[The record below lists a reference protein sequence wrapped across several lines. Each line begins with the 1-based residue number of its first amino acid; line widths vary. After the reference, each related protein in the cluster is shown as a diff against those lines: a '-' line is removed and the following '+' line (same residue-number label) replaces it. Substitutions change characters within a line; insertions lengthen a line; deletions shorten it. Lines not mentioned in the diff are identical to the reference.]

1 MTNVFCINT
10 NLPSVEKLVKEVKS
24 NLDNLLNEKQI
35 ALLWNKWVELNNSNV
50 DKLPTSDDIKSTYG
64 KLANAGIEDFRNNE
78 TLSEKSEILDAI
90 QYYYFE
96 GLFQAT
102 GKPTVSREDVIKY
115 QKEIFEQIP
124 EILKESGME
133 FVAND
138 FENYR
143 KYFEATRLNKFQIPD
158 VDLEVQEGK
167 QKDTIGENSSIY
179 TDNKE
184 NCSDEVV
191 YLIASLT
198 TDEKVFGLPKPVNFD
213 QTWNII
219 QNLLGNSIGD
229 LEFQVEVL
237 QQSNEPFIPQLLQ
250 KLGVIDGQ
258 ISPETKDNTNV
269 RTSFVEAFAKQ
280 QQDISITP
288 VGLKNSFSAIDGQEK
303 TSFRDNAKSLFRAS
317 KFAHKVNGKTVLN
330 KEEYNKIKFN
340 NTPESL
346 KEFLALFG
354 IDIQG
359 EMTKDIIDNAIV
371 IKDFTNK
378 YLINNELEW
387 LDFQD
392 KALNVSSRVMSII
405 ETQLPYVKKNKNLS
419 VKNAEG
425 KKQSAQSN
433 HNYFSKLFSK
443 LLNKIIKPKS
453 ALEKLISNGEVE
465 LNLVSGAQ
473 TQDRSEAFVFNKLSF
488 TDIVTTTITNM
499 FSSTPIIQ
507 LPRTSDKS
515 SERSMKMLF
524 KDKNAN
530 MAYTDISNI
539 VLKNLY
545 DSFQSDLNQTF
556 SDKWKYGAKD
566 SFAFWKELG
575 LEEIKDPSGEKY
587 FETFKIKILEYVEN
601 QRNDTVDLFEELGVI
616 NLAKKQINFTD
627 SAWSKMSGTFEE
639 KLSKTVDNFNFNS
652 LYFGVLYTQMTQGS
666 MSPTTIENMYKRF
679 AGPVAEART
688 TRADAF
694 KVNYLNEG
702 FKKLGLDKF
711 NAKYLKVYVHGETE
725 EESLDKN
732 LIADIYRKNNVDD
745 AQGIMLLP
753 MYKVTLEMT
762 NQWLPKQEELYQ
774 KIMKGEKVNEK
785 EFKSTFPPIKPVG
798 QCVIEIDG
806 AKVPV
811 YIKTAVYPISPLD
824 VQGLENEDK
833 YNHGIANGIGLYI
846 PKSGIKMT
854 TPKKLNPIYNKE
866 GKIDEENTTFNFPM
880 EYFGIQLD
888 INPKTSTKQL
898 IGTQIRKL
906 LTTNLFKQGK
916 AADPKYKE
924 WVDKNI
930 KLYEDLSKIETDK
943 LYEAAGIELIKG
955 EPKIINFNK
964 LKELVTDELLSR
976 NMPINVINS
985 LKYIIDTNGNLNGNT
1000 IDSLPARQKI
1010 MNLLNA
1016 IVTNRLIKL
1025 NTNGTALVQISQQGW
1040 KMKTIADPTDVNI
1053 LATETAIDF
1062 VSDAAKLNYYKKGGL
1077 QFFTKSKRT
1086 GEAEILIPAKYK
1098 HYVKEDGT
1106 FDESLLVNIGY
1117 RIPTQ
1122 GHNSMLHLKVVGY
1135 LPAHLDQVVVMP
1147 KEITS
1152 QGGSDFDVDKINL
1165 FIPNSIILDGK
1176 TKFISMDMN
1185 PEEIFNDK
1193 KAGFEKLITYFNQKI
1208 EQYYRKLDKAD
1219 KKGEDYISDEVLELL
1234 TNNPELYAD
1243 LEELE
1248 IKNIF
1253 NSKNFTVEDYEKIYK
1268 KLEKL
1273 KTKEGKK
1280 EWIQNFKSK
1289 QLQNEIITQ
1298 TVEILEDPIVYAALT
1313 NPNNS
1318 DDLKADAERVNKNLG
1333 SKAKKIKLTYNN
1345 LFKGVT
1351 LLKTTYQMF
1360 AAKALVGV
1368 FASQSTHHALA
1379 QQVGLHFKSGRK
1391 FFFDHNTVEVD
1402 GELRISLSNDKSQEY
1417 VDLVESEKQG
1427 KKVMKRYEI
1436 SDALGNNKLTAA
1448 VDAAKDDYLTSL
1460 GINLQTGDV
1469 FALGDRIGANPYYM
1483 TAWIN
1488 QPIIQDYLNLTKKA
1502 NSMTAQTAGND
1513 MNKKKIIQTV
1523 LEDYKSNGNENLQYL
1538 AEKYENGI
1546 NANFLFN
1553 NREEAGNYTVEQLED
1568 SWFNNKGTKEMAL
1581 HLLDDFLY
1589 FEDAA
1594 SITRQSIS
1602 TSKFDTAGPGK
1613 DVLESTLLEM
1623 KYHDFVNKMNDNF
1636 GYTLATITEEQL
1648 ADELT
1653 DRKLH
1658 KYELF
1663 PKVYANAGQREAL
1676 DKLKDFLNSNEK
1688 QIVLVGRGGTGK
1700 TTIIKKILEGLPKSV
1715 KIGGITPSHKAKKVL
1730 GKSIGKD
1737 KVKTVH
1743 SALAIK
1749 LDENTGKFTPD
1760 LFAREQGRIPIRRLD
1775 VIIVDEASMVSDALV
1790 DEIMLLKKPSAKVIF
1805 MGDNA
1810 QLPPVGQETDSKV
1823 FNLTNKI
1830 VLLEKMR
1837 QAKTSPIINIGELI
1851 ANNIESKNP
1860 ILQAITDSR
1869 EGKYDTESNSYVDFI
1884 NNEETLLND
1893 IVDDINKANENPN
1906 FIKVVTFNNEKHN
1919 SPYSVKNLNDKI
1931 REKLWGTEAKNQ
1943 FNVGEMVTAYDNYTR
1958 EAGDE
1963 DEMQVYN
1970 SDDLVV
1976 TSVEEDNNF
1985 KGSVVAY
1992 SKAKGNR
1999 FFEYNYNIIYLGL
2012 KDDEGKEI
2020 VGSVVPVIADSSK
2033 AQYEKDL
2040 QNLWATDKQ
2049 LGVKLSQAF
2058 ANIQYGYAITSH
2070 KAQGSTY
2077 TNTYVIENN
2086 ILGTTNGGTILSK
2099 NKSLYVA
2106 ASRPTNKLVIFN
2118 PNKNE
2123 SISDKTK
2130 KEFSKT
2136 ETEQYVPEK
2145 EILNVN
2151 YQATYANIINN
2162 TLLKVFYDKSFN
2174 FVGSIYHDLVALH
2187 KNTYIEEAV
2196 KGLIY
2201 PTAMNFVTKPVD
2213 SQEASKI
2220 YGAVVNYL
2228 IQSQIPLNHS
2238 LVYGDNTVHHRIIKI
2253 QENPNHPLH
2262 NNDVIQSFFNVE
2274 LSGNDGIPSVS
2285 APKNKSITTD
2295 EAGAFTRGFEEI
2307 QFLEPELY
2315 NDLVTIAMYQTGV
2328 LQSPTSFYNYLP
2340 VQTVIPLV
2348 SKAIK
2353 DAIPT
2358 DSQKIARAVIAN
2370 IGNKMDNIQRVTAK
2384 EGDSLEDGRLILIDP
2399 EKAKGKVFIKY
2410 TQYIGNESITKLY
2423 ENVGPYFQEIKPK
2436 NHKQLFYDLRDNAEP
2451 IEAVGVID
2459 EEIPSDVE
2467 NPFKEEF
2474 VPENISTITAN
2485 QPSTQLPITSNIKTI
2500 SKPYGVVVAET
2511 NPDKLKTAQF
2521 VNIIQPQIK
2530 KQAYKENNSSTAND
2544 MFMYGLRWTRKGKA
2558 IKPLN
2563 NKSYANKGLPITDA
2577 LAKDG
2582 YVYDTVDQNGN
2593 ALAPISDLQPI
2604 INEIQ
2609 NNLNIDMSDYDAV
2622 IGNIYLPGQNIA
2634 THRDTTESLS
2644 AKNYPV
2650 VVYTIGNNSGISV
2663 YENEKNPGSPSFASN
2678 KKITIPTKNGSIYTF
2693 GMDGKGRFEVAHD
2706 TPKGIKRDQNF
2717 PKIMLPNGDII
2728 ENYTITLTF
2737 RRAADLEPNMPTA
2750 PKKIAPENIEI
2761 ENNSKLEDKE
2771 LLIIEENEIPKKEGE
2786 TFAEMQKRVTQ
2797 NLNIKKRIEIAQKN
2811 NIIQGKSYSYFEI
2824 KKLFNNDKL
2833 FDNEIYKQLDN
2844 ILQSSNLVFKFGSL
2858 NQGKKTTNAY
2868 YNSISNSINI
2878 DTLVLQTPNLAT
2890 SDFKRIL
2897 LHEIIHAAT
2906 SINLKEDAILTN
2918 TQKTALNNLNN
2929 LIKELNND
2937 RDFFAQYGLTNAN
2950 ELLAELANESF
2961 VGKLKKKT
2969 FNDNQSFF
2977 DKIISE
2983 IVKLLGLKTTAYDI
2997 VKESFD
3003 NLIKEKLQNV
3013 TSQAAWDNLTTEQ
3026 QEQLKDK
3033 VLPEYFNTWSKEK
3046 QEAFLECNTK

>member
-24 NLDNLLNEKQI
+24 DLDNLLNEKQI
-35 ALLWNKWVELNNSNV
+35 ALLWNKWVELDNSNV

-78 TLSEKSEILDAI
+78 TLSEKSEILDVI

-198 TDEKVFGLPKPVNFD
+198 TDETVFGLPKPVNFD

-229 LEFQVEVL
+229 LEFQVDVL

-371 IKDFTNK
+371 IKDLTNK

-488 TDIVTTTITNM
+488 TDIVTTTLTNM

-566 SFAFWKELG
+566 SFAFWKQLE

-666 MSPTTIENMYKRF
+666 MSATTIENMYKRF

-694 KVNYLNEG
+694 KINYLNEG

-806 AKVPV
+806 AKVPI

-1040 KMKTIADPTDVNI
+1040 KMKKINKNVEFFKGFWNRAEVAQQTDKIFLFGDNTDDRLNTKYIPSSTQAVIRGLDNAIGIDTKKNRGTGKDSYFTDSDFDVFKKQVDQAINQAKKTGKIIVIPADGIGTGKAMLAEKAPKLFDYLQKELNNLSKVNDSDIIAMK
-1053 LATETAIDF
+1053 TAIDF
-1062 VSDAAKLNYYKKGGL
+1062 VSDDAKLNYYKKGGL
-1077 QFFTKSKRT
+1077 QFFTKGKRT

-1098 HYVKEDGT
+1098 HYVKPDGT
-1106 FDESLLVNIGY
+1106 FDETLLVNIGY

-1135 LPAHLDQVVVMP
+1135 LPSHLDQVVVMP

-1185 PEEIFNDK
+1185 PVEIFNDK

-1219 KKGEDYISDEVLELL
+1219 KKGEDYVSDEVLELL
-1234 TNNPELYAD
+1234 SNNPELYAD

-1253 NSKNFTVEDYEKIYK
+1253 DSKDFTVEDYEKIYK
-1268 KLEKL
+1268 KLEKFR
-1273 KTKEGKK
+1273 TKEGKE

-1345 LFKGVT
+1345 LFKGIT

-1368 FASQSTHHALA
+1368 FASQSTHHALS

-1427 KKVMKRYEI
+1427 KIVMKRYEI

-1469 FALGDRIGANPYYM
+1469 FALGDRVGANPYYM

-1502 NSMTAQTAGND
+1502 NSMTAKSGGND
-1513 MNKKKIIQTV
+1513 MNKRKIIHEILV
-1523 LEDYKSNGNENLQYL
+1523 KYKTGVENYEGISQYI
-1538 AEKYENGI
+1538 AEKYVETNDKSFSKK
-1546 NANFLFN
+1546 AYDK
-1553 NREEAGNYTVEQLED
+1553 RQEAGNYTVEQLED

-1594 SITRQSIS
+1594 AILRQSIS

-1613 DVLESTLLEM
+1613 DVLESLLLSM
-1623 KYHDFVNKMNDNF
+1623 KYQKFVEDMNGKS
-1636 GYTLATITEEQL
+1636 GYTLATIE
-1648 ADELT
+1648 
-1653 DRKLH
+1653 
-1658 KYELF
+1658 
-1663 PKVYANAGQREAL
+1663 N
-1676 DKLKDFLNSNEK
+1676 NN
-1688 QIVLVGRGGTGK
+1688 
-1700 TTIIKKILEGLPKSV
+1700 KKINLIYNNKKELE
-1715 KIGGITPSHKAKKVL
+1715 
-1730 GKSIGKD
+1730 
-1737 KVKTVH
+1737 
-1743 SALAIK
+1743 
-1749 LDENTGKFTPD
+1749 
-1760 LFAREQGRIPIRRLD
+1760 
-1775 VIIVDEASMVSDALV
+1775 
-1790 DEIMLLKKPSAKVIF
+1790 
-1805 MGDNA
+1805 
-1810 QLPPVGQETDSKV
+1810 
-1823 FNLTNKI
+1823 NL
-1830 VLLEKMR
+1830 
-1837 QAKTSPIINIGELI
+1837 
-1851 ANNIESKNP
+1851 
-1860 ILQAITDSR
+1860 
-1869 EGKYDTESNSYVDFI
+1869 
-1884 NNEETLLND
+1884 
-1893 IVDDINKANENPN
+1893 
-1906 FIKVVTFNNEKHN
+1906 
-1919 SPYSVKNLNDKI
+1919 
-1931 REKLWGTEAKNQ
+1931 
-1943 FNVGEMVTAYDNYTR
+1943 
-1958 EAGDE
+1958 
-1963 DEMQVYN
+1963 
-1970 SDDLVV
+1970 
-1976 TSVEEDNNF
+1976 
-1985 KGSVVAY
+1985 
-1992 SKAKGNR
+1992 
-1999 FFEYNYNIIYLGL
+1999 
-2012 KDDEGKEI
+2012 
-2020 VGSVVPVIADSSK
+2020 
-2033 AQYEKDL
+2033 
-2040 QNLWATDKQ
+2040 
-2049 LGVKLSQAF
+2049 
-2058 ANIQYGYAITSH
+2058 
-2070 KAQGSTY
+2070 
-2077 TNTYVIENN
+2077 
-2086 ILGTTNGGTILSK
+2086 
-2099 NKSLYVA
+2099 
-2106 ASRPTNKLVIFN
+2106 
-2118 PNKNE
+2118 
-2123 SISDKTK
+2123 K
-2130 KEFSKT
+2130 KEFSSFSNLKEKFKGDLEDT
-2136 ETEQYVPEK
+2136 KNLIDVFTQVGADANFYKPFSTDISTQRKKDIISGKSTTYIWEDNFNEYRKNIEDSLKKELELEDDRFNYWFENDTTFYYFDVESKNYYKYNNNQPKYSQNKEYEITRNEYYNNLDIYKEKLKEENLQEQENIKENVLRQPFLEGKIVRLFDNHFVIVTNHTIKEEGDSFINEIEFIYYDKFDYDRLRQLEK
-2145 EILNVN
+2145 DVNLNNQNISVEN
-2151 YQATYANIINN
+2151 KQAPYANIINN

-2201 PTAMNFVTKPVD
+2201 PTTANFVTKPVD

-2220 YGAVVNYL
+2220 YGAVINYL

-2285 APKNKSITTD
+2285 APKSKSITTD

-2358 DSQKIARAVIAN
+2358 NSKKIARAVIAN

-2384 EGDSLEDGRLILIDP
+2384 EGDKLVNGRLTLIDP

-2410 TQYIGNESITKLY
+2410 AQYIGNESITKLY
-2423 ENVGPYFQEIKPK
+2423 EYVGPYFQEIEPK
-2436 NHKQLFYDLRDNAEP
+2436 NHKQLFYDLRDNAEL

-2459 EEIPSDVE
+2459 EEIP
-2467 NPFKEEF
+2467 
-2474 VPENISTITAN
+2474 
-2485 QPSTQLPITSNIKTI
+2485 
-2500 SKPYGVVVAET
+2500 
-2511 NPDKLKTAQF
+2511 
-2521 VNIIQPQIK
+2521 
-2530 KQAYKENNSSTAND
+2530 
-2544 MFMYGLRWTRKGKA
+2544 
-2558 IKPLN
+2558 
-2563 NKSYANKGLPITDA
+2563 
-2577 LAKDG
+2577 
-2582 YVYDTVDQNGN
+2582 
-2593 ALAPISDLQPI
+2593 
-2604 INEIQ
+2604 
-2609 NNLNIDMSDYDAV
+2609 
-2622 IGNIYLPGQNIA
+2622 
-2634 THRDTTESLS
+2634 
-2644 AKNYPV
+2644 
-2650 VVYTIGNNSGISV
+2650 
-2663 YENEKNPGSPSFASN
+2663 
-2678 KKITIPTKNGSIYTF
+2678 
-2693 GMDGKGRFEVAHD
+2693 
-2706 TPKGIKRDQNF
+2706 
-2717 PKIMLPNGDII
+2717 
-2728 ENYTITLTF
+2728 
-2737 RRAADLEPNMPTA
+2737 
-2750 PKKIAPENIEI
+2750 
-2761 ENNSKLEDKE
+2761 
-2771 LLIIEENEIPKKEGE
+2771 
-2786 TFAEMQKRVTQ
+2786 
-2797 NLNIKKRIEIAQKN
+2797 
-2811 NIIQGKSYSYFEI
+2811 
-2824 KKLFNNDKL
+2824 
-2833 FDNEIYKQLDN
+2833 FDNEAVVEEEVTEPIVEET
-2844 ILQSSNLVFKFGSL
+2844 IP
-2858 NQGKKTTNAY
+2858 KT
-2868 YNSISNSINI
+2868 
-2878 DTLVLQTPNLAT
+2878 
-2890 SDFKRIL
+2890 
-2897 LHEIIHAAT
+2897 
-2906 SINLKEDAILTN
+2906 
-2918 TQKTALNNLNN
+2918 
-2929 LIKELNND
+2929 
-2937 RDFFAQYGLTNAN
+2937 
-2950 ELLAELANESF
+2950 
-2961 VGKLKKKT
+2961 
-2969 FNDNQSFF
+2969 
-2977 DKIISE
+2977 
-2983 IVKLLGLKTTAYDI
+2983 
-2997 VKESFD
+2997 
-3003 NLIKEKLQNV
+3003 
-3013 TSQAAWDNLTTEQ
+3013 AWDNLTTEQ

>member
-24 NLDNLLNEKQI
+24 DLDNLLNEKQI
-35 ALLWNKWVELNNSNV
+35 ALLWNKWVELDNSNV

-78 TLSEKSEILDAI
+78 TLSEKSEILDVI

-198 TDEKVFGLPKPVNFD
+198 TDETVFGLPKPVNFD

-229 LEFQVEVL
+229 LEFQVDVL

-371 IKDFTNK
+371 IKDLTNK

-488 TDIVTTTITNM
+488 TDIVTTTLTNM

-545 DSFQSDLNQTF
+545 DAFQSDLNQTF

-566 SFAFWKELG
+566 SFAFWKQLE

-666 MSPTTIENMYKRF
+666 MSATTIENMYKRF

-694 KVNYLNEG
+694 KINYLNEG

-824 VQGLENEDK
+824 VKGLENEDK
-833 YNHGIANGIGLYI
+833 YNHGITNGIGLYI

-1040 KMKTIADPTDVNI
+1040 KMKKINKNVEFFKGFWNRAEVAQQTDKIFLFGDNTDDRLNTKYIPSSTQAVIRGLDNAIGIDTKKNRGTGKDSYFTDSDFDVFKKQVDQAINQAKKTGKIIVIPADGIGTGKAMLAEKAPKLFDYLQKELNNLSKVNDSDIIAMK
-1053 LATETAIDF
+1053 TAIDF
-1062 VSDAAKLNYYKKGGL
+1062 VSDDAKLNYYKKGGL
-1077 QFFTKSKRT
+1077 QFFTKGKRT

-1098 HYVKEDGT
+1098 HYVKPDGT
-1106 FDESLLVNIGY
+1106 FDETLLVNIGY

-1135 LPAHLDQVVVMP
+1135 LPSHLDQVVVMP

-1185 PEEIFNDK
+1185 PVEIFNDK

-1219 KKGEDYISDEVLELL
+1219 KKGEDYVSDEVLELL
-1234 TNNPELYAD
+1234 SNNPELYAD

-1253 NSKNFTVEDYEKIYK
+1253 DSKDFTVEDYEKIYK
-1268 KLEKL
+1268 KLEKFR
-1273 KTKEGKK
+1273 TKEGKE

-1345 LFKGVT
+1345 LFKGIT

-1368 FASQSTHHALA
+1368 FASQSTHHALS

-1427 KKVMKRYEI
+1427 KIVTKRYEI

-1469 FALGDRIGANPYYM
+1469 FALGDRVGANPYYM

-1513 MNKKKIIQTV
+1513 MNKRKIIETV
-1523 LEDYKSNGNENLQYL
+1523 LENYKLNEKVVEFEDGKKQLVQIQPLQYT
-1538 AEKYENGI
+1538 AEKYENGV

-1553 NREEAGNYTVEQLED
+1553 NREEIGNYTVEQLED

-1594 SITRQSIS
+1594 AILRQSIS

-1613 DVLESTLLEM
+1613 DVLESLLLSM
-1623 KYHDFVNKMNDNF
+1623 KYQDFVNTMNGNG

-1648 ADELT
+1648 DDELT

-1663 PKVYANAGQREAL
+1663 PGVYANAGQREAL
-1676 DKLKDFLNSNEK
+1676 DKLKSFLNSNEK

-1869 EGKYDTESNSYVDFI
+1869 EGKYDTESNSHVDFI
-1884 NNEETLLND
+1884 NNEKTLLND

-2106 ASRPTNKLVIFN
+2106 VSRPTNKLVIFN

-2145 EILNVN
+2145 ETLNVN
-2151 YQATYANIINN
+2151 YQAPYANIINK

-2201 PTAMNFVTKPVD
+2201 PTTANFVTKPVD

-2238 LVYGDNTVHHRIIKI
+2238 LVYGDNTVHHRIIEI
-2253 QENPNHPLH
+2253 QENPNHPLY

-2358 DSQKIARAVIAN
+2358 NSKKIARAVIAN

-2384 EGDSLEDGRLILIDP
+2384 EGDKLVNGRLTLIDP

-2410 TQYIGNESITKLY
+2410 AQYIGNESITKLY
-2423 ENVGPYFQEIKPK
+2423 EYVGPYFQEIEPK
-2436 NHKQLFYDLRDNAEP
+2436 NHKQLFYDLRDNAEL

-2467 NPFKEEF
+2467 NNYNFDDINNVEIDNETTNLQQNIIGFKGYFDGETKKIKLYSNTINKSLHHELVHEFIAQMSLENKQKLYKNIDEIINKIKALKTYENSDIKVIKALNQINEIKTKYSNGATLYPEEIINAVLDKITRFEAIKNIILDNFKNDFDKAIENIDLKRIENKFLKVVSKSKENPFKEEF
-2474 VPENISTITAN
+2474 VPENVGVEKVN
-2485 QPSTQLPITSNIKTI
+2485 NSNARIGEILKNKDGSFDIRLFEGNSSDWKDNVLDIKAFPNG
-2500 SKPYGVVVAET
+2500 KF
-2511 NPDKLKTAQF
+2511 QF
-2521 VNIIQPQIK
+2521 NGMGMRELT
-2530 KQAYKENNSSTAND
+2530 KENLEQR
-2544 MFMYGLRWTRKGKA
+2544 FGKD
-2558 IKPLN
+2558 IMTQISNLFN
-2563 NKSYANKGLPITDA
+2563 N
-2577 LAKDG
+2577 
-2582 YVYDTVDQNGN
+2582 
-2593 ALAPISDLQPI
+2593 APTTMWDSLEDWQKEKLTNLKVTP
-2604 INEIQ
+2604 ELF
-2609 NNLNIDMSDYDAV
+2609 NN
-2622 IGNIYLPGQNIA
+2622 Q
-2634 THRDTTESLS
+2634 T
-2644 AKNYPV
+2644 
-2650 VVYTIGNNSGISV
+2650 
-2663 YENEKNPGSPSFASN
+2663 ENEK
-2678 KKITIPTKNGSIYTF
+2678 
-2693 GMDGKGRFEVAHD
+2693 
-2706 TPKGIKRDQNF
+2706 
-2717 PKIMLPNGDII
+2717 
-2728 ENYTITLTF
+2728 
-2737 RRAADLEPNMPTA
+2737 
-2750 PKKIAPENIEI
+2750 
-2761 ENNSKLEDKE
+2761 
-2771 LLIIEENEIPKKEGE
+2771 
-2786 TFAEMQKRVTQ
+2786 
-2797 NLNIKKRIEIAQKN
+2797 EIA
-2811 NIIQGKSYSYFEI
+2811 
-2824 KKLFNNDKL
+2824 
-2833 FDNEIYKQLDN
+2833 
-2844 ILQSSNLVFKFGSL
+2844 
-2858 NQGKKTTNAY
+2858 
-2868 YNSISNSINI
+2868 
-2878 DTLVLQTPNLAT
+2878 
-2890 SDFKRIL
+2890 
-2897 LHEIIHAAT
+2897 
-2906 SINLKEDAILTN
+2906 LKC
-2918 TQKTALNNLNN
+2918 
-2929 LIKELNND
+2929 
-2937 RDFFAQYGLTNAN
+2937 
-2950 ELLAELANESF
+2950 
-2961 VGKLKKKT
+2961 LKKK
-2969 FNDNQSFF
+2969 
-2977 DKIISE
+2977 
-2983 IVKLLGLKTTAYDI
+2983 
-2997 VKESFD
+2997 
-3003 NLIKEKLQNV
+3003 
-3013 TSQAAWDNLTTEQ
+3013 
-3026 QEQLKDK
+3026 
-3033 VLPEYFNTWSKEK
+3033 
-3046 QEAFLECNTK
+3046 

>member
-35 ALLWNKWVELNNSNV
+35 ALLWNKWVELDNSNI
-50 DKLPTSDDIKSTYG
+50 DKLPTSEDIKATYG
-64 KLANAGIEDFRNNE
+64 KLANMEIEDFRNSE
-78 TLSEKSEILDAI
+78 TLSEKSEILDVI
-90 QYYYFE
+90 QYMYFF
-96 GLFQAT
+96 LNQKIS
-102 GKPTVSREDVIKY
+102 GKLTFSREDTIKNSKEVFERI
-115 QKEIFEQIP
+115 QKG
-124 EILKESGME
+124 LKKQGLE

-138 FENYR
+138 FENYK

-229 LEFQVEVL
+229 LEFQVDVL

-269 RTSFVEAFAKQ
+269 RTSFTEAFAKQ

-288 VGLKNSFSAIDGQEK
+288 VGLKNSFSAINGQEK

-317 KFAHKVNGKTVLN
+317 KFAHKINGKTVLN

-359 EMTKDIIDNAIV
+359 EMTKDIINNAIV

-499 FSSTPIIQ
+499 FSNTPIIQ

-524 KDKNAN
+524 TDKNAN

-539 VLKNLY
+539 ILKNLY
-545 DSFQSDLNQTF
+545 DAFQSDLNQTF
-556 SDKWKYGAKD
+556 SNKWKYGAKD

-587 FETFKIKILEYVEN
+587 FETFKTKILEYVQSQQKE
-601 QRNDTVDLFEELGVI
+601 TIDLFQELGVI

-627 SAWSKMSGTFEE
+627 SAWNKMSGTFEE
-639 KLSKTVDNFNFNS
+639 KLAKTVDNFNFNS

-702 FKKLGLDKF
+702 FRKLGLDKF
-711 NAKYLKVYVHGETE
+711 NAKYLKVYVHAETE
-725 EESLDKN
+725 QASEDQN
-732 LIADIYRKNNVDD
+732 LIAEIYKKNNVDD

-774 KIMKGEKVNEK
+774 KIMKREKVNEK

-1040 KMKTIADPTDVNI
+1040 KLQKIDKNVEFFKGFWNRTEVAQQTNKVFLFGDNTDDRLNTKYIPSSTQAVIRGLDNAIGIDTKKNRGTGKDSYFTDSDFDVFKKQVDQAINQAKKTGKIIVIPADGIGTGKAMLAEKAPKLFEYLQNELNNLSKVNDSDIIAMK
-1053 LATETAIDF
+1053 TAIDF
-1062 VSDAAKLNYYKKGGL
+1062 VSNDAKLNYYKKGGL
-1077 QFFTKSKRT
+1077 QFFTKGNRT

-1098 HYVKEDGT
+1098 HYVKPDGT

-1185 PEEIFNDK
+1185 PVEIFNNK
-1193 KAGFEKLITYFNQKI
+1193 KAGFEKLITYFNNKI

-1219 KKGEDYISDEVLELL
+1219 KKGEDYVSDEVLELL

-1253 NSKNFTVEDYEKIYK
+1253 DSKDFTVEDYEKIYK

-1273 KTKEGKK
+1273 RTKEGKE

-1345 LFKGVT
+1345 LFKGIT

-1427 KKVMKRYEI
+1427 KIVMKRYEI

-1469 FALGDRIGANPYYM
+1469 FALGDRVGANPYYM

-1502 NSMTAQTAGND
+1502 NSMTAKSGGND
-1513 MNKKKIIQTV
+1513 MNKKKIIRTV
-1523 LEDYKSNGNENLQYL
+1523 IDNAGFQGMINGDYYPLYL
-1538 AEKYENGI
+1538 VEKYEKNDEAQYI
-1546 NANFLFN
+1546 IDIKESRNK
-1553 NREEAGNYTVEQLED
+1553 AGNYTVEQLED

-1594 SITRQSIS
+1594 AILRQSIS

-1613 DVLESTLLEM
+1613 DVLESLLLSM
-1623 KYHDFVNKMNDNF
+1623 KYQKFVEDMNDED
-1636 GYTLATITEEQL
+1636 GYTLATI
-1648 ADELT
+1648 
-1653 DRKLH
+1653 
-1658 KYELF
+1658 
-1663 PKVYANAGQREAL
+1663 
-1676 DKLKDFLNSNEK
+1676 
-1688 QIVLVGRGGTGK
+1688 
-1700 TTIIKKILEGLPKSV
+1700 
-1715 KIGGITPSHKAKKVL
+1715 
-1730 GKSIGKD
+1730 
-1737 KVKTVH
+1737 
-1743 SALAIK
+1743 
-1749 LDENTGKFTPD
+1749 
-1760 LFAREQGRIPIRRLD
+1760 
-1775 VIIVDEASMVSDALV
+1775 
-1790 DEIMLLKKPSAKVIF
+1790 
-1805 MGDNA
+1805 
-1810 QLPPVGQETDSKV
+1810 
-1823 FNLTNKI
+1823 
-1830 VLLEKMR
+1830 
-1837 QAKTSPIINIGELI
+1837 
-1851 ANNIESKNP
+1851 
-1860 ILQAITDSR
+1860 
-1869 EGKYDTESNSYVDFI
+1869 
-1884 NNEETLLND
+1884 
-1893 IVDDINKANENPN
+1893 
-1906 FIKVVTFNNEKHN
+1906 
-1919 SPYSVKNLNDKI
+1919 
-1931 REKLWGTEAKNQ
+1931 
-1943 FNVGEMVTAYDNYTR
+1943 
-1958 EAGDE
+1958 E
-1963 DEMQVYN
+1963 D
-1970 SDDLVV
+1970 
-1976 TSVEEDNNF
+1976 
-1985 KGSVVAY
+1985 
-1992 SKAKGNR
+1992 
-1999 FFEYNYNIIYLGL
+1999 
-2012 KDDEGKEI
+2012 
-2020 VGSVVPVIADSSK
+2020 
-2033 AQYEKDL
+2033 
-2040 QNLWATDKQ
+2040 DKQ
-2049 LGVKLSQAF
+2049 A
-2058 ANIQYGYAITSH
+2058 
-2070 KAQGSTY
+2070 
-2077 TNTYVIENN
+2077 
-2086 ILGTTNGGTILSK
+2086 
-2099 NKSLYVA
+2099 
-2106 ASRPTNKLVIFN
+2106 P
-2118 PNKNE
+2118 
-2123 SISDKTK
+2123 
-2130 KEFSKT
+2130 
-2136 ETEQYVPEK
+2136 
-2145 EILNVN
+2145 
-2151 YQATYANIINN
+2151 YANIIDK

-2187 KNTYIEEAV
+2187 KNTYIEDAV

-2201 PTAMNFVTKPVD
+2201 PTAMNFVTKPAD

-2220 YGAVVNYL
+2220 YGAVINYL

-2238 LVYGDNTVHHRIIKI
+2238 LVYGDNTVHHRIIEI

-2285 APKNKSITTD
+2285 APKSKSITTD
-2295 EAGAFTRGFEEI
+2295 EAGAFTRAFEEI

-2358 DSQKIARAVIAN
+2358 NSKKIARAVIAN

-2467 NPFKEEF
+2467 NPFIENEETENEETEQPINKEIKANE
-2474 VPENISTITAN
+2474 VKVISD
-2485 QPSTQLPITSNIKTI
+2485 
-2500 SKPYGVVVAET
+2500 PYGVVTTET
-2511 NPDKLKTAQF
+2511 NPSELKTAQF

-2544 MFMYGLRWTRKGKA
+2544 MFMYGLRWTRKNKA
-2558 IKPLN
+2558 KAPIN
-2563 NKSYANKGLPITDA
+2563 NKSYANGGKETTNPLS
-2577 LAKDG
+2577 KDS
-2582 YVYDTVDQNGN
+2582 YVYDTLDQNGKP
-2593 ALAPISDLQPI
+2593 LAPLTELQPI
-2604 INEIQ
+2604 ISEIEKS
-2609 NNLNIDMSDYDAV
+2609 LGIDMTDYDAV

-2644 AKNYPV
+2644 ARNYPV
-2650 VVYTIGNNSGISV
+2650 IVYTIGNDSGISV
-2663 YENEKNPGSPSFASN
+2663 YENEKNPGSASFASD
-2678 KKITIPTKNGSIYTF
+2678 KKITIPTKNGTIYTF

-2706 TPKGIKRDQNF
+2706 TPKGIKRDKSF

-2737 RRAADLEPNMPTA
+2737 RRAADLEPNMPTT
-2750 PKKIAPENIEI
+2750 PKKIVPENIEI

-2771 LLIIEENEIPKKEGE
+2771 LLIIEENEIPKKDGE
-2786 TFAEMQKRVTQ
+2786 SFSEMQKRVTQ
-2797 NLNIKKRIEIAQKN
+2797 NINIRKRIEIANKN
-2811 NIIQGKSYSYFEI
+2811 NIIQGKSYSYSEI

-2878 DTLVLQTPNLAT
+2878 DTLVLQTLNLAT

-2906 SINLKEDAILTN
+2906 FINLKENAILTS

-2929 LIKELNND
+2929 LIVELNKD

-2950 ELLAELANESF
+2950 ELLAELANKGF
-2961 VGKLKKKT
+2961 VDKLKNKK
-2969 FNDNQSFF
+2969 FNNNQSFF

-3003 NLIKEKLQNV
+3003 NLIKEKLQN
-3013 TSQAAWDNLTTEQ
+3013 TTIQTAWDNLTLEQ

>member
-35 ALLWNKWVELNNSNV
+35 ALLWNKWVELDNSNI

-78 TLSEKSEILDAI
+78 TLSEKSEILDII

-158 VDLEVQEGK
+158 VDLEVQESK

-198 TDEKVFGLPKPVNFD
+198 TDETVFGLPKPVNFD

-229 LEFQVEVL
+229 LEFQVNVL

-258 ISPETKDNTNV
+258 IGPETKKNTNV

-346 KEFLALFG
+346 KQFLALFG

-371 IKDFTNK
+371 IKDFTNEFLK
-378 YLINNELEW
+378 NNELEW

-392 KALNVSSRVMSII
+392 KKLNVSSRVMSII
-405 ETQLPYVKKNKNLS
+405 ETQLPFVKKNKNLS

-499 FSSTPIIQ
+499 FSATPIIQ

-524 KDKNAN
+524 KDKNVN

-545 DSFQSDLNQTF
+545 DAFQSDLNQTF

-566 SFAFWKELG
+566 SFAFWKGLG

-587 FETFKIKILEYVEN
+587 FETFKTKILEYVEN
-601 QRNDTVDLFEELGVI
+601 QKNDTVDLFEELGVI

-627 SAWSKMSGTFEE
+627 SAWNKMSGTFEE

-666 MSPTTIENMYKRF
+666 MSATTIENMYKRF

-732 LIADIYRKNNVDD
+732 LVADIYRKNNVDD

-824 VQGLENEDK
+824 VKGLENEDK

-985 LKYIIDTNGNLNGNT
+985 LRYIIDTNGNLNGNT

-1040 KMKTIADPTDVNI
+1040 KMKSINKNVEFFKGFWNRIEVEKQKDKIFLFGDNTDDRLNTKYIPSSTQAVIRGLNNAIGIDTKKNRGTGKDSYFTDSDFDVFKKQVDQAINQAKKTGKIIVIPADGIGTGKAMLAEKAPKLFDYLQQELTNLSKVNDFDI
-1053 LATETAIDF
+1053 IATETAIDF
-1062 VSDAAKLNYYKKGGL
+1062 VSDEDKLNYYKKGGL
-1077 QFFTKSKRT
+1077 QFFTKGKRT

-1098 HYVKEDGT
+1098 HYVKPDGT
-1106 FDESLLVNIGY
+1106 FDESLLINIGY

-1185 PEEIFNDK
+1185 PEEIYKQRFTELENKKLGAKTNLSIKDK
-1193 KAGFEKLITYFNQKI
+1193 EGNVSE
-1208 EQYYRKLDKAD
+1208 
-1219 KKGEDYISDEVLELL
+1219 YI
-1234 TNNPELYAD
+1234 NNIPEEFTD
-1243 LEELE
+1243 EELE
-1248 IKNIF
+1248 EIA
-1253 NSKNFTVEDYEKIYK
+1253 
-1268 KLEKL
+1268 LEQKMP
-1273 KTKEGKK
+1273 KE
-1280 EWIQNFKSK
+1280 EWIANFKSK

-1298 TVEILEDPIVYAALT
+1298 TVKILEDPIVYAALT

-1345 LFKGVT
+1345 LFKGIT

-1368 FASQSTHHALA
+1368 FASQSTHHALS
-1379 QQVGLHFKSGRK
+1379 QQVGLHFKTGRK

-1427 KKVMKRYEI
+1427 KIVMKRYEI

-1469 FALGDRIGANPYYM
+1469 FALGDRVGANPYYM
-1483 TAWIN
+1483 AAWIN

-1513 MNKKKIIQTV
+1513 MNKRKIIEEV
-1523 LEDYKSNGNENLQYL
+1523 LKNYKTNDNQNLQYL
-1538 AEKYENGI
+1538 AEKYENGV

-1553 NREEAGNYTVEQLED
+1553 NREEAGNYSVEQLED

-1623 KYHDFVNKMNDNF
+1623 KYQKFVEDMNSNS
-1636 GYTLATITEEQL
+1636 GYTLATIENNKE
-1648 ADELT
+1648 A
-1653 DRKLH
+1653 
-1658 KYELF
+1658 
-1663 PKVYANAGQREAL
+1663 PYAN
-1676 DKLKDFLNSNEK
+1676 
-1688 QIVLVGRGGTGK
+1688 
-1700 TTIIKKILEGLPKSV
+1700 
-1715 KIGGITPSHKAKKVL
+1715 
-1730 GKSIGKD
+1730 
-1737 KVKTVH
+1737 
-1743 SALAIK
+1743 
-1749 LDENTGKFTPD
+1749 
-1760 LFAREQGRIPIRRLD
+1760 
-1775 VIIVDEASMVSDALV
+1775 
-1790 DEIMLLKKPSAKVIF
+1790 
-1805 MGDNA
+1805 
-1810 QLPPVGQETDSKV
+1810 
-1823 FNLTNKI
+1823 
-1830 VLLEKMR
+1830 
-1837 QAKTSPIINIGELI
+1837 LI
-1851 ANNIESKNP
+1851 AK
-1860 ILQAITDSR
+1860 
-1869 EGKYDTESNSYVDFI
+1869 
-1884 NNEETLLND
+1884 TLLN
-1893 IVDDINKANENPN
+1893 
-1906 FIKVVTFNNEKHN
+1906 
-1919 SPYSVKNLNDKI
+1919 
-1931 REKLWGTEAKNQ
+1931 
-1943 FNVGEMVTAYDNYTR
+1943 
-1958 EAGDE
+1958 
-1963 DEMQVYN
+1963 
-1970 SDDLVV
+1970 
-1976 TSVEEDNNF
+1976 
-1985 KGSVVAY
+1985 
-1992 SKAKGNR
+1992 
-1999 FFEYNYNIIYLGL
+1999 
-2012 KDDEGKEI
+2012 
-2020 VGSVVPVIADSSK
+2020 
-2033 AQYEKDL
+2033 
-2040 QNLWATDKQ
+2040 
-2049 LGVKLSQAF
+2049 
-2058 ANIQYGYAITSH
+2058 
-2070 KAQGSTY
+2070 
-2077 TNTYVIENN
+2077 
-2086 ILGTTNGGTILSK
+2086 
-2099 NKSLYVA
+2099 
-2106 ASRPTNKLVIFN
+2106 
-2118 PNKNE
+2118 
-2123 SISDKTK
+2123 
-2130 KEFSKT
+2130 
-2136 ETEQYVPEK
+2136 
-2145 EILNVN
+2145 
-2151 YQATYANIINN
+2151 
-2162 TLLKVFYDKSFN
+2162 VFYNKSFN
-2174 FVGSIYHDLVALH
+2174 FVNSIYHDLVALH

-2220 YGAVVNYL
+2220 YGAVINYL

-2238 LVYGDNTVHHRIIKI
+2238 LVYGDNTIHHRIIEI
-2253 QENPNHPLH
+2253 QENPNHPLY
-2262 NNDVIQSFFNVE
+2262 NNDVIQEFFNVE

-2285 APKNKSITTD
+2285 APKNKTITTD

-2358 DSQKIARAVIAN
+2358 DSKKIARAVIAN

-2384 EGDSLEDGRLILIDP
+2384 EGDTLVNGRLILKDP
-2399 EKAKGKVFIKY
+2399 LKAKGKVFIKY
-2410 TQYIGNESITKLY
+2410 TQYIGNESITKQY
-2423 ENVGPYFQEIKPK
+2423 EYVGPYFQEIEPK

-2451 IEAVGVID
+2451 IEAVGIID
-2459 EEIPSDVE
+2459 EEIP
-2467 NPFKEEF
+2467 
-2474 VPENISTITAN
+2474 
-2485 QPSTQLPITSNIKTI
+2485 
-2500 SKPYGVVVAET
+2500 
-2511 NPDKLKTAQF
+2511 
-2521 VNIIQPQIK
+2521 
-2530 KQAYKENNSSTAND
+2530 
-2544 MFMYGLRWTRKGKA
+2544 
-2558 IKPLN
+2558 
-2563 NKSYANKGLPITDA
+2563 
-2577 LAKDG
+2577 
-2582 YVYDTVDQNGN
+2582 
-2593 ALAPISDLQPI
+2593 
-2604 INEIQ
+2604 
-2609 NNLNIDMSDYDAV
+2609 
-2622 IGNIYLPGQNIA
+2622 
-2634 THRDTTESLS
+2634 
-2644 AKNYPV
+2644 
-2650 VVYTIGNNSGISV
+2650 
-2663 YENEKNPGSPSFASN
+2663 
-2678 KKITIPTKNGSIYTF
+2678 
-2693 GMDGKGRFEVAHD
+2693 
-2706 TPKGIKRDQNF
+2706 
-2717 PKIMLPNGDII
+2717 
-2728 ENYTITLTF
+2728 
-2737 RRAADLEPNMPTA
+2737 
-2750 PKKIAPENIEI
+2750 
-2761 ENNSKLEDKE
+2761 
-2771 LLIIEENEIPKKEGE
+2771 
-2786 TFAEMQKRVTQ
+2786 
-2797 NLNIKKRIEIAQKN
+2797 
-2811 NIIQGKSYSYFEI
+2811 
-2824 KKLFNNDKL
+2824 
-2833 FDNEIYKQLDN
+2833 FDNETVVEEKAIEP
-2844 ILQSSNLVFKFGSL
+2844 IVEETTP
-2858 NQGKKTTNAY
+2858 KT
-2868 YNSISNSINI
+2868 
-2878 DTLVLQTPNLAT
+2878 D
-2890 SDFKRIL
+2890 
-2897 LHEIIHAAT
+2897 
-2906 SINLKEDAILTN
+2906 
-2918 TQKTALNNLNN
+2918 
-2929 LIKELNND
+2929 
-2937 RDFFAQYGLTNAN
+2937 
-2950 ELLAELANESF
+2950 
-2961 VGKLKKKT
+2961 
-2969 FNDNQSFF
+2969 
-2977 DKIISE
+2977 
-2983 IVKLLGLKTTAYDI
+2983 
-2997 VKESFD
+2997 
-3003 NLIKEKLQNV
+3003 
-3013 TSQAAWDNLTTEQ
+3013 WDNLTSEQ

>member
-35 ALLWNKWVELNNSNV
+35 ALLWNKWVELDNSNI
-50 DKLPTSDDIKSTYG
+50 DKLPTSEDIKATYG
-64 KLANAGIEDFRNNE
+64 KLANMEIEDFRNSE
-78 TLSEKSEILDAI
+78 TLSEKSEILDVI
-90 QYYYFE
+90 QYMYFF
-96 GLFQAT
+96 LNQKIS
-102 GKPTVSREDVIKY
+102 GKLTFSREDTIKNSKEVFERI
-115 QKEIFEQIP
+115 QKG
-124 EILKESGME
+124 LKKQGLE

-138 FENYR
+138 FENYK

-269 RTSFVEAFAKQ
+269 RTSFTEAFAKQ

-359 EMTKDIIDNAIV
+359 EMTKDIINNAIV

-499 FSSTPIIQ
+499 FSNTPIIQ

-524 KDKNAN
+524 TDKNAN

-545 DSFQSDLNQTF
+545 DAFQSDLNQTF

-587 FETFKIKILEYVEN
+587 FETFKIKILEYLEN
-601 QRNDTVDLFEELGVI
+601 QRNDTVDLFEELGVV

-627 SAWSKMSGTFEE
+627 SAWNKMSGTFEE
-639 KLSKTVDNFNFNS
+639 KLAKTVDNFNFNS

-702 FKKLGLDKF
+702 FRKLGLDKF
-711 NAKYLKVYVHGETE
+711 NAKYLKVYVHAETE
-725 EESLDKN
+725 QASEDQN
-732 LIADIYRKNNVDD
+732 LIAEIYKKNNVDD

-774 KIMKGEKVNEK
+774 KIMKREKVNEK

-1040 KMKTIADPTDVNI
+1040 KLQKIDKNVEFFKGFWNRSEVAQQTNKVFLFGDNTDDRLNTKYIPSSTQAVIRGLDNAIGIDTKKNRGTGKDSYFTDSDFDVFKKQVDQAINQAKKTGKIIVIPADGIGTGKAMLAEKAPKLFEYLQNELNNLSKVNDSDI
-1053 LATETAIDF
+1053 IATETAIDF
-1062 VSDAAKLNYYKKGGL
+1062 VSDDAKLNYYKKGGL
-1077 QFFTKSKRT
+1077 QFFTKGNRT

-1098 HYVKEDGT
+1098 HYVKPDGT

-1185 PEEIFNDK
+1185 PVEIFNDK
-1193 KAGFEKLITYFNQKI
+1193 KAGFEKLITYFNNKI

-1219 KKGEDYISDEVLELL
+1219 KKGEDYVSDEVLELL

-1253 NSKNFTVEDYEKIYK
+1253 DSKDFTVEDYEKIYK

-1273 KTKEGKK
+1273 RTKEGKE

-1345 LFKGVT
+1345 LFKGIT

-1427 KKVMKRYEI
+1427 KIVMKRYEI

-1502 NSMTAQTAGND
+1502 NSMTAKSGGND
-1513 MNKKKIIQTV
+1513 MNKRKIIETV
-1523 LEDYKSNGNENLQYL
+1523 LKNYKASGNENLQYL
-1538 AEKYENGI
+1538 AEKYENGV

-1553 NREEAGNYTVEQLED
+1553 NREEAGNYTVQQLED
-1568 SWFNNKGTKEMAL
+1568 SWFKNDGNWTMAL

-1594 SITRQSIS
+1594 AILRQSIS

-1613 DVLESTLLEM
+1613 DVLESLLLSM
-1623 KYHDFVNKMNDNF
+1623 KYQKFVEDMNGKS

-1648 ADELT
+1648 DDELT

-1663 PKVYANAGQREAL
+1663 PGVYANAGQRDAL

-1688 QIVLVGRGGTGK
+1688 QIILVGRGGTGK

-1823 FNLTNKI
+1823 FDLTNKI

-1851 ANNIESKNP
+1851 ANNIESKTP
-1860 ILQAITDSR
+1860 ILQAITDNR

-1893 IVDDINKANENPN
+1893 VVDDINKANENPN

-2118 PNKNE
+2118 PSKNE

-2136 ETEQYVPEK
+2136 ETEQYIPEK
-2145 EILNVN
+2145 ETLNVN
-2151 YQATYANIINN
+2151 YQAPYANIIDK

-2187 KNTYIEEAV
+2187 KNTYIEDAV

-2201 PTAMNFVTKPVD
+2201 PTAMNYVTKPAD

-2220 YGAVVNYL
+2220 YGAVINYL

-2238 LVYGDNTVHHRIIKI
+2238 LVYGDNTVHHRIIEI

-2307 QFLEPELY
+2307 QFLEPQLY

-2353 DAIPT
+2353 DAMPE
-2358 DSQKIARAVIAN
+2358 DSTKIARAVIAN

-2384 EGDSLEDGRLILIDP
+2384 EGDRLEDGRLILIDP

-2423 ENVGPYFQEIKPK
+2423 EDVGPYFQEIKPK

-2459 EEIPSDVE
+2459 EEIPSDNETVVE
-2467 NPFKEEF
+2467 EEV
-2474 VPENISTITAN
+2474 VPENVGFEKVNNSNARIGEILKNKDGSFDIRLFEGNSSDWKDNVLDIKAFSNGKFQFNGMGMRELTKENLEQRFGKDIMTQISNLFTN
-2485 QPSTQLPITSNIKTI
+2485 QPTTMWDSLEKQNMFTVKPIQAADKKAIVKASVATQYIGFGEGIP
-2500 SKPYGVVVAET
+2500 
-2511 NPDKLKTAQF
+2511 
-2521 VNIIQPQIK
+2521 
-2530 KQAYKENNSSTAND
+2530 NSSTELYRKQAGKFANTGNYSSND
-2544 MFMYGLRWTRKGKA
+2544 VIFVSIGGKRGDVNVRKQQQDLTIKEALKA
-2558 IKPLN
+2558 IESGATL
-2563 NKSYANKGLPITDA
+2563 ITDNV
-2577 LAKDG
+2577 KYIHYNSKTKQQRPETITVEEFSKEDG
-2582 YVYDTVDQNGN
+2582 LY
-2593 ALAPISDLQPI
+2593 
-2604 INEIQ
+2604 
-2609 NNLNIDMSDYDAV
+2609 NL
-2622 IGNIYLPGQNIA
+2622 GEKRL
-2634 THRDTTESLS
+2634 
-2644 AKNYPV
+2644 
-2650 VVYTIGNNSGISV
+2650 
-2663 YENEKNPGSPSFASN
+2663 YENLKAKGYNYSEQTIDNQVLGIW
-2678 KKITIPTKNGSIYTF
+2678 KKDNQLKTTWDSLDAPT
-2693 GMDGKGRFEVAHD
+2693 
-2706 TPKGIKRDQNF
+2706 
-2717 PKIMLPNGDII
+2717 
-2728 ENYTITLTF
+2728 
-2737 RRAADLEPNMPTA
+2737 
-2750 PKKIAPENIEI
+2750 
-2761 ENNSKLEDKE
+2761 
-2771 LLIIEENEIPKKEGE
+2771 
-2786 TFAEMQKRVTQ
+2786 
-2797 NLNIKKRIEIAQKN
+2797 
-2811 NIIQGKSYSYFEI
+2811 I
-2824 KKLFNNDKL
+2824 KKLTKL
-2833 FDNEIYKQLDN
+2833 GVTKEVFDV
-2844 ILQSSNLVFKFGSL
+2844 QS
-2858 NQGKKTTNAY
+2858 
-2868 YNSISNSINI
+2868 
-2878 DTLVLQTPNLAT
+2878 
-2890 SDFKRIL
+2890 
-2897 LHEIIHAAT
+2897 E
-2906 SINLKEDAILTN
+2906 E
-2918 TQKTALNNLNN
+2918 
-2929 LIKELNND
+2929 
-2937 RDFFAQYGLTNAN
+2937 
-2950 ELLAELANESF
+2950 
-2961 VGKLKKKT
+2961 
-2969 FNDNQSFF
+2969 
-2977 DKIISE
+2977 
-2983 IVKLLGLKTTAYDI
+2983 
-2997 VKESFD
+2997 
-3003 NLIKEKLQNV
+3003 
-3013 TSQAAWDNLTTEQ
+3013 
-3026 QEQLKDK
+3026 
-3033 VLPEYFNTWSKEK
+3033 EK
-3046 QEAFLECNTK
+3046 QNAINCIERL